1 MSEPKE
7 QARTEFNRE
16 MESRLLELS
25 NLYQMADP
33 LSDDDLLELQNKL
46 VLYGRIYEIIGD
58 LEAFAAGKSK
68 MNYAYRKEVAA
79 QTYMSK
85 KQDRTGKRFTSTERD
100 MIAELASKK
109 YRRLEA
115 EYEYESR
122 RWANRR
128 EAVLEQINIMKRK
141 HDGICN
147 MWNRANSLNG

>member
-1 MSEPKE
+1 MSQPKE
-7 QARTEFNRE
+7 QVRSEFNKE
-16 MESRLLELS
+16 MESRLIELS

-33 LSDDDLLELQNKL
+33 LSDDDLMELQQKL

-79 QTYMSK
+79 QTYLSK
-85 KQDRTGKRFTSTERD
+85 TQDKSGKRLTSTERD
-100 MIAELASKK
+100 AVAELASKK

-115 EYEYESR
+115 EYEYESK
-122 RWANRR
+122 RWSNRR
-128 EAVLEQINIMKRK
+128 EAVLEQINILKRK